1 MKTILRICAVWLAP
15 IIGALAFTAPATAG
29 QLKLQNTSGQPITCT
44 VDGWTVAT
52 GYAFDWQIAVQPG
65 ETFYVGQNTLR
76 VLPDGQLPT
85 IDWASC
91 GGLTTRLMN
100 ITAAGPDGLLVLTGA
115 QTRVLNAALYPYLPT
130 LPGDQFEALVAHVID
145 TYQAANPQV
154 LLSAQLNM
162 ATDIYSFTNLPVLL
176 GAGGLDVVELDT
188 LYLAFLA
195 QSGLIN
201 PAQIVGEQPLP
212 VALAAATV
220 DQQLWG
226 VPSWLCMDFLYA
238 TDPGVQQITSLA
250 GLLPYLNS
258 LAPVGGP
265 KLIADYN
272 GSWRLP
278 SIYINGYVQNHG
290 YGQIAQA
297 LQMPPDPEVI
307 ANLVALTDTCAY
319 GGGNNCTNGANHSA
333 ENAQNGAIE
342 TIFANG
348 DASTELAFSEQSF
361 FMKSA
366 NPALNLYVAPGV
378 WGQGPQPL
386 LFSDVFVS
394 SAATC
399 PPQSPC
405 AADATAFTSLMTGLD
420 MKNYIV
426 QARDL
431 PQGTPWRTLLVPLP
445 SFYEQG
451 VVQANPLYPQYARI
465 FGAAEPFPNS
475 FTAALQTEMAFA
487 VCAALKAA
495 QPAYVCKTGAA
506 NDNQALPADEVAP
519 AQDAAPARR
528 KGGRS

>member
-1 MKTILRICAVWLAP
+1 MKTLLRLCAWLTP
-15 IIGALAFTAPATAG
+15 VVCAFTLSAPANAG
-29 QLKLQNTSGQPITCT
+29 QLKLQNTSGQAITCT

-65 ETFYVGQNTLR
+65 ETFYVGQNTVR
-76 VLPDGQLPT
+76 VLPDQQPPT
-85 IDWASC
+85 INWASC
-91 GGLTTRLMN
+91 GPLTTRMMN

-115 QTRVLNAALYPYLPT
+115 QTRVLNVALYPYLPT
-130 LPGDQFEALVAHVID
+130 LPGDQFEALVAHVIE
-145 TYQAANPQV
+145 TYQAANPQT

-212 VALAAATV
+212 VAIAAATV

-226 VPSWLCMDFLYA
+226 IPSWLCMDFLYS
-238 TDPGVQQITSLA
+238 TDPGVQQIASLA
-250 GLLPYLNS
+250 ALLPYLNTR
-258 LAPVGGP
+258 APVGGP
-265 KLIADYN
+265 QLIADYN

-278 SIYINGYVQNHG
+278 SIYINGYVQTYG
-290 YGQIAQA
+290 YGQVAQA
-297 LQMPPDPEVI
+297 LQMPPDPGVI
-307 ANLVALTDTCAY
+307 TNLVSLTDTCAY
-319 GGGNNCTNGANHSA
+319 GGGNNCTNGVNHSA

-348 DASTELAFSEQSF
+348 DANTELAFSEQSF
-361 FMKSA
+361 FMKA
-366 NPALNLYVAPGV
+366 TTPAINLYVAPGV
-378 WGQGPQPL
+378 WGQSPQPL

-399 PPQSPC
+399 PPQSDC
-405 AADATAFTSLMTGLD
+405 AADATAFTSLMTGLA

-426 QARDL
+426 QAQDL
-431 PQGTPWRTLLVPLP
+431 PQGTPWRTLLVPLA
-445 SFYEQG
+445 SFYEQD
-451 VVQANPLYPQYARI
+451 VVKANALYPQYARV
-465 FGAAEPFPNS
+465 FGTAEPFPNN
-475 FTAALQTEMAFA
+475 FTADLQTQMAFA
-487 VCAALKAA
+487 VCAALKAD

-506 NDNQALPADEVAP
+506 NDNLAPPADDVAP

-528 KGGRS
+528 AGGQ